1 MRNLSKEMNS
11 LSDSKFYMIG
21 RLQIAIDPIINDAG
35 EVDYDMDVREVN
47 YSRRIKLLINALI
60 NEAKKWNED
69 FKKIMQSIFTFPVP
83 NSNEETRM
91 LDEAKISMKFREDIE
106 VYIEAELNDPG
117 IPIKSP
123 EVLRVIVKWIEELE
137 ALIKNP

>member
-1 MRNLSKEMNS
+1 
-11 LSDSKFYMIG
+11 MIG